1 MLKLTLFQ
9 KLFISILSVTVA
21 CGITTATL
29 TYQRA
34 KRDMF
39 QRDNEVFLKTTI
51 DLSREIN
58 NLLTYGRSVSQM
70 LAAHSRVKDY
80 MSLRSGDTVQILK
93 VLEDH
98 NINKMFSAFYLVDME
113 GFTLLSTDASFVG
126 HNFGFRNYFNTAVKG
141 GAGVDAG
148 VGTISRRMGY
158 YFSYPIYSNDNSKII
173 GVAVAKMEPQTIHA
187 NLEVSDFGFDS
198 NKMITNDNGVI
209 LFSEKPERVFWSLAP
224 LTDEQMKIEQ
234 ETRFINRKIEALTY
248 EQVQAEV
255 INYNNP
261 TVIEF
266 YDKGDKNE
274 EIVATSKVG
283 DFPFFIVIEA
293 ERDMVLKHITDQ
305 ITPIVLF
312 VFIAIVFEMILIGIL
327 LYIFLKPIEKI
338 RSHTQR
344 LAKKERAVSLELKTG
359 DELEDIVDSINKIAN
374 R

>member
-39 QRDNEVFLKTTI
+39 QRDKEVFLKTTI

-98 NINKMFSAFYLVDME
+98 NTNKMFSAFYLVDME

-209 LFSEKPERVFWSLAP
+209 LFSEKSERVFWSLAP